1 MSNYNIINLTKFR
14 ELIQLLPETH
24 DFTGEYGTFTFNQ
37 DKAILRTINRSH
49 TVYIKITIDPAY
61 FQQYEISKPN
71 TIIVDQKQ
79 LSENNINVDFNKPD
93 WKKYSQSYYWCGMH
107 NLDNEL
113 DKARY
118 LTIPLKVFVDCF
130 KDDYHFEHVL
140 VKCFGYESVFA
151 CGLLESCLCNMP
163 LKTIDL
169 GLMGHDNHLCFRYGY
184 GFMMVEGLVASK
196 LVGHDDVERLLN
208 VNEEI
213 HIDFMEKYK

>member
-24 DFTGEYGTFTFNQ
+24 DFNVEYGTFTFNQ

-71 TIIVDQKQ
+71 TILVDP
-79 LSENNINVDFNKPD
+79 NHYFIDFNKTGD
-93 WKKYSQSYYWCGMH
+93 WKEYSQSYYWCGFH
-107 NLDNEL
+107 RLDDEMSNVSY
-113 DKARY
+113 K
-118 LTIPLKVFVDCF
+118 TIPIKTFVDTF

-140 VKCFGYESVFA
+140 VKCFGYESVFT

-169 GLMGHDNHLCFRYGY
+169 GLIDNNYHLFVRYGY
-184 GFMMVEGLVASK
+184 GFMMVEGLVAAK
-196 LVGHDDVERLLN
+196 LVGHDDVERLLD
-208 VNEEI
+208 VNAAR
-213 HIDFMEKYK
+213 HVDFMEAYK

>member
-1 MSNYNIINLTKFR
+1 MSNIINLTKFR
-14 ELIQLLPETH
+14 ELIQLLPKTS

-71 TIIVDQKQ
+71 TIMVDP
-79 LSENNINVDFNKPD
+79 NHYFIDFNKTGD
-93 WKKYSQSYYWCGMH
+93 WKEYSQSYYWCGMH
-107 NLDNEL
+107 RLDNEL

-118 LTIPLKVFVDCF
+118 LTIPLKVFADCF

-140 VKCFGYESVFA
+140 VKCFGYESVFT

-169 GLMGHDNHLCFRYGY
+169 GLSDNDYHLFVRYGY
-184 GFMMVEGLVASK
+184 GFMMVECLVASK
-196 LVGHDDVERLLN
+196 LVGHDDVEGLLN

-213 HIDFMEKYK
+213 YIDFMEKYK

>member
-24 DFTGEYGTFTFNQ
+24 DFNGEYGTFTFNQ

-79 LSENNINVDFNKPD
+79 LSENNVHVDFNNPD
-93 WKKYSQSYYWCGMH
+93 WKEYSQSYYWCGMH
-107 NLDNEL
+107 KLDNEL

-118 LTIPLKVFVDCF
+118 LTIPLKVFADCF

-140 VKCFGYESVFA
+140 VKCFGYESVFT

-163 LKTIDL
+163 LKSIDL
-169 GLMGHDNHLCFRYGY
+169 GLIDNNYHLFVRYGY
-184 GFMMVEGLVASK
+184 GFMMVECLVASK
-196 LVGHDDVERLLN
+196 LVGHDDVERLLD
-208 VNEEI
+208 VNAAR
-213 HIDFMEKYK
+213 HVDFMEEYK